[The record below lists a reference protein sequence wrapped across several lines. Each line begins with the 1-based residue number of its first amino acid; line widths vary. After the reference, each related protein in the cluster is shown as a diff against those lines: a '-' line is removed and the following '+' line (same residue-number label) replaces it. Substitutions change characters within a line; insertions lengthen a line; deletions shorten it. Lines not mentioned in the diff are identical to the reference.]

1 MAGIY
6 IHIPFC
12 RKACHYCNFHFSTSL
27 GMMDR
32 MIEAIDQEIILS
44 ASKEEIIQ
52 TIYFGGG
59 TPSIVAPNLIKR
71 LIENIYKKYD
81 VSPEAEITLEANPD
95 DITLENAAAWKEM
108 GINRFSIG
116 IQSFFEE
123 DLVWMNRAHDAQQSR
138 KCIEIIREVG
148 FDNFS
153 IDLIYG
159 TPGQSTERWIENL
172 DVAFAYQVPH
182 LSCYALT
189 VEEGTALHHMIE
201 TKKKEEVDADE
212 QSLRFEQLV
221 QKTKEAGYR
230 HYEISNFAIPGKE
243 SKHNKSYWEGTI
255 YQGFGPAA
263 HSFDGKSRRW
273 NVSNNME
280 YILSI
285 ENNKLPSELEVLS
298 EVDQLNEYIMTSLR
312 CDTGINKEFLTS
324 HWGEE
329 RMNQLREEI
338 LKSIAEGRIEE
349 NESYIKLTDSGK
361 FFADGIAASLFFLQ
375 EKKSN

>member
-27 GMMDR
+27 GMVDR
-32 MIEAIDQEIILS
+32 MVDAIKKEIDIAEKLIG
-44 ASKEEIIQ
+44 ETIQ

-59 TPSIVAPNLIKR
+59 TPSLIPPDLIKMI
-71 LIENIYKKYD
+71 LEKIYQSYH
-81 VSPEAEITLEANPD
+81 VSSDAEITLEANPD
-95 DITLENAAAWKEM
+95 DITLSNAEAWKAM
-108 GINRFSIG
+108 GVNRFSIG
-116 IQSFFEE
+116 IQSFFED
-123 DLVWMNRAHDAQQSR
+123 DLHWMNRAHDAIQSK
-138 KCIEIIREVG
+138 KCIEIIKQVG

-159 TPGQSTERWIENL
+159 TPGQSLERWVENL
-172 DVAFAYQVPH
+172 EIAFEYKVPH

-189 VEEGTALHHMIE
+189 VEDGTALHHMIE
-201 TKKKEEVDADE
+201 TRKKEQVDTDE
-212 QSLRFEQLV
+212 QSLRFEKLV
-221 QKTKEAGYR
+221 EKTNEAGYR

-243 SKHNKSYWEGTI
+243 SKHNKSYWEGAL

-273 NVSNNME
+273 NVSNNMD

-285 ENNKLPSELEVLS
+285 ENNKLPFEIELLS
-298 EVDQLNEYIMTSLR
+298 KVDQLNEYIMTSLR
-312 CDTGINKEFLTS
+312 CDTGINKEFLVQ

-329 RMNQLREEI
+329 KMIHIRNEI
-338 LKSIAEGRIEE
+338 SKSIAEGRVVEDE
-349 NESYIKLTDSGK
+349 KHIKLSASGK

-375 EKKSN
+375 EK

>member
-32 MIEAIDQEIILS
+32 MVDAIEKEIILT
-44 ASKEEIIQ
+44 ASEEEIIQ

-59 TPSIVAPNLIKR
+59 TPSIVAPNLIKG
-71 LIENIYKKYD
+71 LIENIYKNYD
-81 VSPEAEITLEANPD
+81 VSLDAEITLEANPD

-108 GINRFSIG
+108 GITRFSIG

-123 DLVWMNRAHDAQQSR
+123 DLVWMNRAHNAHQSR

-159 TPGQSTERWIENL
+159 TPGQSMERWIENL
-172 DVAFAYQVPH
+172 DIAFAYQVPH

-189 VEEGTALHHMIE
+189 VEEGTALQHMIE
-201 TKKKEEVDADE
+201 TRKKQQIDADE

-243 SKHNKSYWEGTI
+243 SKHNKSYWEGAI

-263 HSFDGKSRRW
+263 HSFDGKRRRW

-285 ENNKLPSELEVLS
+285 ENNKLPFEIELLS

-312 CDTGINKEFLTS
+312 CDTGINKEFLVK

-329 RMNQLREEI
+329 RMQHIRKEI
-338 LKSIAEGRIEE
+338 LKSIAEGRILE
-349 NESYIKLTDSGK
+349 NESHIKLSDSGK
-361 FFADGIAASLFFLQ
+361 FFADGIASSLFFLQ
-375 EKKSN
+375 AK

>member
-27 GMMDR
+27 GMVDR
-32 MIEAIDQEIILS
+32 MVDAIVKEISLLEGS
-44 ASKEEIIQ
+44 AAETIQ

-59 TPSIVAPNLIKR
+59 TPSLIAPNLIKKI
-71 LIENIYKKYD
+71 LEKIYLAYN
-81 VSPEAEITLEANPD
+81 VSPDAEITLEANPD
-95 DITLENAAAWKEM
+95 DITITNAEAWKAM
-108 GINRFSIG
+108 GVNRFSIG
-116 IQSFFEE
+116 IQSFFED
-123 DLVWMNRAHDAQQSR
+123 DLQWMNRAHDAAQSR
-138 KCIEIIREVG
+138 KCIEIIRQVG

-159 TPGQSTERWIENL
+159 TPGQSIERWVENL
-172 DVAFAYQVPH
+172 DIAFSYQVPH

-201 TKKKEEVDADE
+201 TRKKEQVDADE

-221 QKTKEAGYR
+221 EKTKEAGYR

-243 SKHNKSYWEGTI
+243 SKHNRSYWEGAL

-285 ENNKLPSELEVLS
+285 ENNKLPFEIELLS

-312 CDTGINKEFLTS
+312 CDTGINKEFLVKQ
-324 HWGEE
+324 WGEE
-329 RMNQLREEI
+329 KMVQINKEI
-338 LKSIAEGRIEE
+338 AISILAGKIEE
-349 NESYIKLTDSGK
+349 DEKYIRLSAAGK
-361 FFADGIAASLFFLQ
+361 FFADGIASSLFFLQ
-375 EKKSN
+375 